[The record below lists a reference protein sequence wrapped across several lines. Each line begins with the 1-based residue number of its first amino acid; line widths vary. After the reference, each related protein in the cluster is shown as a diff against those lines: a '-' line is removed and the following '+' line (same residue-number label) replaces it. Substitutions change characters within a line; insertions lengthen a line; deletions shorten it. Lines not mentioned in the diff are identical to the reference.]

1 MRPRK
6 KRVGIGSVVLVV
18 VVRGCERKKRGI
30 FLGAVLVGGGKI
42 GLLSGL
48 EAEEMGAGAEV
59 MHQVVPLLEPP
70 FRRCVV
76 KSVDVMEEVVAV
88 APGQVQ
94 PATSPKAVVE
104 VAVEVPDL
112 VSFRFRLSK
121 SFGFFFCLF
130 ILINVVVWS
139 NFAWIIEVNYISCI
153 VFALISNMF
162 S

>member
-1 MRPRK
+1 
-6 KRVGIGSVVLVV
+6 
-18 VVRGCERKKRGI
+18 VVRGCGKKARDFWED
-30 FLGAVLVGGGKI
+30 FLFGENI

-48 EAEEMGAGAEV
+48 EAEMGAGAEV

-70 FRRCVV
+70 FHRCVV

-112 VSFRFRLSK
+112 VSFRFQLSK
-121 SFGFFFCLF
+121 SFGFFFCS
-130 ILINVVVWS
+130 LINVVVWS
-139 NFAWIIEVNYISCI
+139 NFTWITEGNYISCSI
-153 VFALISNMF
+153 CGLCFLEYDNMVNCRN
-162 S
+162 